1 MAAPRTLLAVLVA
14 AFAAIGASAGAPQ
27 YDEALWNSY
36 SKYSAANIH
45 SNLMFAG
52 SGQQPLFPLDKGFD
66 VEADCNSPNRPF
78 PSASAERAPGACE
91 YEPTGG
97 FALVLVV
104 AGWEGLSCSWWLA
117 VASVSG
123 SPLPSLLTPS
133 SPSNAQQHP
142 TTPIGD
148 STYRFWQ
155 KLPSD
160 RLRLSNCYCYALN
173 RFEGGFCMPGMGAG
187 MGEPQPMAMTCA
199 DLSARVVAD
208 GGVRATREAAVTAPV
223 PSIDGH
229 YVAMFY
235 RPAASCD
242 FAHCTSDFHFLRR
255 DASSVWSHKMGD
267 AAVTNLDAD
276 NKQITDPQ
284 VGVGGGLGWLGD
296 GVCVS
301 NRRLGCA
308 FGPSLSC
315 CATHASARLNRNT
328 RTPTTTTPQAARL
341 NGGYTEFCGYFLV
354 QPSKMKIGA
363 QRGGDPIS
371 IGLQRWRN
379 AGLEVKVAPLPYDK
393 ATDFVNEADKA
404 KERLRMQ
411 RMQQGGPASAGRRL
425 LRGARAAL

>member
-1 MAAPRTLLAVLVA
+1 MAAPRTLLVVLVA

-66 VEADCNSPNRPF
+66 VEADCNGPNRPF

-91 YEPTGG
+91 YEPT
-97 FALVLVV
+97 
-104 AGWEGLSCSWWLA
+104 
-117 VASVSG
+117 
-123 SPLPSLLTPS
+123 
-133 SPSNAQQHP
+133 
-142 TTPIGD
+142 GD

-235 RPAASCD
+235 RPAASCEGGVVGAGGSRD
-242 FAHCTSDFHFLRR
+242 RSRR
-255 DASSVWSHKMGD
+255 
-267 AAVTNLDAD
+267 
-276 NKQITDPQ
+276 
-284 VGVGGGLGWLGD
+284 
-296 GVCVS
+296 
-301 NRRLGCA
+301 RRRPA
-308 FGPSLSC
+308 
-315 CATHASARLNRNT
+315 
-328 RTPTTTTPQAARL
+328 
-341 NGGYTEFCGYFLV
+341 
-354 QPSKMKIGA
+354 
-363 QRGGDPIS
+363 RGGRCTPCCPRS
-371 IGLQRWRN
+371 
-379 AGLEVKVAPLPYDK
+379 
-393 ATDFVNEADKA
+393 TDF
-404 KERLRMQ
+404 
-411 RMQQGGPASAGRRL
+411 
-425 LRGARAAL
+425 